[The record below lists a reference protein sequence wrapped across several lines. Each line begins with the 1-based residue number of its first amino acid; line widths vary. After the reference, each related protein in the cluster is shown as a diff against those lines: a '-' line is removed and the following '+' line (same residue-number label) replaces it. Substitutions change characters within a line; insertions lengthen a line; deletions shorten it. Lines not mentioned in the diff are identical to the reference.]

1 MAKLTKQE
9 INFLREME
17 VPLEK
22 TFDATGY
29 STAYYKS
36 VMRRLDLWVAYGVTP
51 CSAYG
56 HQLRTRAG
64 HCLQCNTAGISY
76 LKRHSQSQYVYL
88 AYSKSS
94 NWIKIGTTADLSQ
107 RSISINMQQYGGV
120 SDWVILS
127 SAYVHKAGEVE
138 SLIHSELSEF
148 AELSF
153 TNRGGEYQNTRE
165 IFSCNKKFALKVF
178 KKIVS

>member
-9 INFLREME
+9 INFLMEME

-22 TFDATGY
+22 TFDASGY

-36 VMRRLDLWVAYGVTP
+36 VMRRQDLWVAYGVTP
-51 CSAYG
+51 CSAFG

-64 HCLQCNTAGISY
+64 HCLQCNTSTISY
-76 LKRHSQSQYVYL
+76 LKRHSQSQFVYF
-88 AYSKSS
+88 AYSEST
-94 NWIKIGTTADLSQ
+94 NLIKVGTTADLSQ
-107 RSISINMQQYGGV
+107 RSISINKQQYGGV
-120 SDWVILS
+120 NDWVIIS
-127 SAYVHKAGEVE
+127 SAYVYKAGEVE

-165 IFSCNKKFALKVF
+165 IFSCNKEFALKVF